1 MNSVGDMEGYDADF
15 DPPLEKR
22 LECPICLL
30 AQRDPMQTPCGHRFC
45 GPCLHRA
52 IHVTGPKCPV
62 DNQRIRVTQLFRD
75 NFARRE
81 VLSLSVRC
89 RSREKGCEWSGE
101 LRALEDHKKNCPFEE
116 ISCPNGCGLTA
127 LRKVVNFHTD
137 DCPKRWVSCELCNLY
152 VQYDGMEFHV
162 SMCNKIILSPCQPAV
177 TQKVKYHLT
186 RTSWVVVCIGPTL
199 CVETCGVVRWTWVE
213 RCRQAT
219 NIWRRN

>member
-1 MNSVGDMEGYDADF
+1 
-15 DPPLEKR
+15 
-22 LECPICLL
+22 
-30 AQRDPMQTPCGHRFC
+30 
-45 GPCLHRA
+45 
-52 IHVTGPKCPV
+52 
-62 DNQRIRVTQLFRD
+62 LFRD

-177 TQKVKYHLT
+177 TQKRHVVWSGELEWRDVGKQPIFGEETSPVSERLLVHASVKANEPLM
-186 RTSWVVVCIGPTL
+186 
-199 CVETCGVVRWTWVE
+199 
-213 RCRQAT
+213 
-219 NIWRRN
+219 